1 MDETAMMKLA
11 DVIHILEFIVPDD
24 RWLSNLPV
32 QLTVNLTCAL
42 LSNECKDADIT

>member
-32 QLTVNLTCAL
+32 QRRGRNA
-42 LSNECKDADIT
+42 SYPAPPAQIPA